1 MTRTNNFRC
10 IMRLP
15 SRFAFALLAA
25 AIPAA
30 ALAQPP
36 KKDEAEFAKEKP
48 AIGDTLPDV
57 TVYSP
62 DGKEFKTADLRGH
75 YTVLTFGCLT

>member
-1 MTRTNNFRC
+1 MKLAWLLGFG
-10 IMRLP
+10 
-15 SRFAFALLAA
+15 AAVLAA
-25 AIPAA
+25 GISGPAA
-30 ALAQPP
+30 AQKE
-36 KKDEAEFAKEKP
+36 KKSDEEFVREKP
-48 AIGDTLPDV
+48 AIGDALPDV

>member
-1 MTRTNNFRC
+1 MK
-10 IMRLP
+10 L
-15 SRFAFALLAA
+15 SWLLAFGTA
-25 AIPAA
+25 VLVGGLSGPAS
-30 ALAQPP
+30 AQN
-36 KKDEAEFAKEKP
+36 KKEKKSDEEFVTEKP
-48 AIGDTLPDV
+48 AVGDELPNL